1 MAHDDANVLE
11 MFQKSCSMVLV
22 LQGNFDS
29 TDLKDGKILG
39 SSSMT
44 NPLRCNLHVKY
55 LLVVAW
61 NIMVG
66 YRLCS
71 GRWKAWIV

>member
-1 MAHDDANVLE
+1 
-11 MFQKSCSMVLV
+11 MVLV
-22 LQGNFDS
+22 LQVNFDS

-39 SSSMT
+39 SSSMSNT
-44 NPLRCNLHVKY
+44 LRCNFPGKY
-55 LLVVAW
+55 LLVLAC

-71 GRWKAWIV
+71 GRWKGWIV